1 MANIIKF
8 KRVNKTVIDGH
19 TLQEGEIALVPYYDT
34 VGPDG
39 VGLFIG
45 GPVGVKTL
53 LNPVG
58 YTLEEADHATTGF
71 ALKTDGVKLVAN
83 PEYPGYVQV
92 PPSLLPPTKDI
103 DLYYVQSFD
112 GLPQAVLDSGI
123 PGSIYYV
130 EDEDEH
136 YICVNAHQGN
146 HQTRMHY
153 IPYGRQQQVI
163 DGGEL

>member
-45 GPVGVKTL
+45 GPVGAKTL

-58 YTLEEADHATTGF
+58 YTLEETQHATTGF

-83 PEYPGYVQV
+83 PERPGYVQV
-92 PPSLLPPTKDI
+92 PSSLLPPSENI

-112 GLPQAVLDSGI
+112 DLPGDDGI

-136 YICVNAHQGN
+136 YICINSHQLDN
-146 HQTRMHY
+146 QRRKYY

>member
-19 TLQEGEIALVPYYDT
+19 TLQEGEIALVPQHDA
-34 VGPDG
+34 VGSDG

-58 YTLEEADHATTGF
+58 YTLEETQHATTGF
-71 ALKTDGVKLVAN
+71 ALKTDGVKLVAD
-83 PEYPGYVQV
+83 PERPGHVQV
-92 PPSLLPPTKDI
+92 PLSLLPPTETI

-112 GLPQAVLDSGI
+112 DLPGDDGI

-136 YICVNAHQGN
+136 YICVTAHRQDPPDLY
-146 HQTRMHY
+146 Y
-153 IPYGRQQQVI
+153 IPYGRKQQVI

>member
-1 MANIIKF
+1 MTNIIKF
-8 KRVNKTVIDGH
+8 KRVNKTSIDGH
-19 TLQEGEIALVPYYDT
+19 TLLEGEIALVPHHDA
-34 VGPDG
+34 VDPGG

-58 YTLEEADHATTGF
+58 YTLEEAQHATTGF
-71 ALKTDGVKLVAN
+71 ALKTDGVKLVAD
-83 PEYPGYVQV
+83 PERPGYVQV
-92 PPSLLPPTKDI
+92 PPSLLPPSGDI

-112 GLPQAVLDSGI
+112 DLDVNSGI

-130 EDEDEH
+130 EDDGEH
-136 YICVNAHQGN
+136 YICVNAHAQD
-146 HQTRMHY
+146 QMQVRY
-153 IPYGRQQQVI
+153 IRYGQKQQVI

>member
-8 KRVNKTVIDGH
+8 KRVNKTIIDDH
-19 TLQEGEIALVPYYDT
+19 EFELQEGEIALVPYYDT

-45 GPVGVKTL
+45 GPVGTKTL

-58 YTLEEADHATTGF
+58 YTLEEANHATTGF
-71 ALKTDGVKLVAN
+71 ALKTDGVKLVAD
-83 PEYPGYVQV
+83 PERPGHVQV
-92 PPSLLPPTKDI
+92 PASLLPPTDDI

-112 GLPQAVLDSGI
+112 DLPGAGV

-130 EDEDEH
+130 EDDEEH
-136 YICVNAHQGN
+136 YICVTAHAQD
-146 HQTRMHY
+146 QMRVRY
-153 IPYGRQQQVI
+153 IRYGQKQQVI

>member
-1 MANIIKF
+1 MKNIIKF
-8 KRVNKTVIDGH
+8 KRVNKTIIDRH
-19 TLQEGEIALVPYYDT
+19 ELEEGEIALVPYYDT

-45 GPVGVKTL
+45 GPVGTKTL

-58 YTLEEADHATTGF
+58 YTLEETQHATTGF
-71 ALKTDGVKLVAN
+71 ALKTDGVKLVAD
-83 PEYPGYVQV
+83 PDRPGHVQV
-92 PPSLLPPTKDI
+92 PVSLLPPMEDI

-112 GLPQAVLDSGI
+112 DLDVNSGI

-130 EDEDEH
+130 EDDDEH
-136 YICVNAHQGN
+136 YICVTAHAQD
-146 HQTRMHY
+146 QTRVHY
-153 IPYGRQQQVI
+153 IRYGQKQQVI

>member
-1 MANIIKF
+1 MTNIIKF
-8 KRVNKTVIDGH
+8 KRINKTMIDGH
-19 TLQEGEIALVPYYDT
+19 TLQEGEIALVPYHDT
-34 VGPDG
+34 VGSG

-45 GPVGVKTL
+45 GPVDVKTL

-58 YTLEEADHATTGF
+58 YTLEEANHATTGF

-83 PEYPGYVQV
+83 PDRPGYVQV
-92 PPSLLPPTKDI
+92 PLSLLPPTNSI

-112 GLPQAVLDSGI
+112 DLDVDSGV

-130 EDEDEH
+130 EDDGEH
-136 YICVNAHQGN
+136 YICVTAHAQD
-146 HQTRMHY
+146 QVLVRY
-153 IPYGRQQQVI
+153 IRYGQKQQVI

>member
-58 YTLEEADHATTGF
+58 YTLEETQHATTGF
-71 ALKTDGVKLVAN
+71 ALKTDGVKLVAD
-83 PEYPGYVQV
+83 PERPGRVQV

-112 GLPQAVLDSGI
+112 DLPGDDGI

-136 YICVNAHQGN
+136 YICVNSHRLDNQM
-146 HQTRMHY
+146 RKYY
-153 IPYGRQQQVI
+153 IRYGQQQQVI

>member
-8 KRVNKTVIDGH
+8 KRVNKTVIDDH
-19 TLQEGEIALVPYYDT
+19 PLQEGEIALVPYHDT

-45 GPVGVKTL
+45 GPVDVKTL

-58 YTLEEADHATTGF
+58 YTLEEAQHATTGF
-71 ALKTDGVKLVAN
+71 ALKTDGVKLVAD
-83 PEYPGYVQV
+83 PDRPGYVQV
-92 PPSLLPPTKDI
+92 PPSLLPPSGDI

-112 GLPQAVLDSGI
+112 DLDVNSGI

-130 EDEDEH
+130 EDDGEH
-136 YICVNAHQGN
+136 YICVNAHAQD
-146 HQTRMHY
+146 QMRVRY
-153 IPYGRQQQVI
+153 IRYGQKQQVI

>member
-1 MANIIKF
+1 MTNIIKF

-19 TLQEGEIALVPYYDT
+19 TLQEGEIALVPNHDA
-34 VGPDG
+34 VDPGG

-45 GPVGVKTL
+45 GPVDVKTL

-58 YTLEEADHATTGF
+58 YTLAETQHATTGF

-83 PEYPGYVQV
+83 PDRPGYVQV
-92 PPSLLPPTKDI
+92 PLSLLPPSGAI
-103 DLYYVQSFD
+103 DLYYVQTFD
-112 GLPQAVLDSGI
+112 DLDVNSGI

-130 EDEDEH
+130 EDDGEH
-136 YICVNAHQGN
+136 YICVNAHAQD
-146 HQTRMHY
+146 QMRVRY
-153 IPYGRQQQVI
+153 IRYGQKQQVI

>member
-8 KRVNKTVIDGH
+8 KRINKTVIDGH
-19 TLQEGEIALVPYYDT
+19 TLQEGEIALVPHHDA

-45 GPVGVKTL
+45 GPVDVKTL

-58 YTLEEADHATTGF
+58 YTLEEAQHATTGF

-83 PEYPGYVQV
+83 PDRPGYVQV
-92 PPSLLPPTKDI
+92 PLSLLPPMNSI

-112 GLPQAVLDSGI
+112 DLPGDDGV

-130 EDEDEH
+130 EDDEEH
-136 YICVNAHQGN
+136 YICVTAHAQD
-146 HQTRMHY
+146 QMQVRY
-153 IPYGRQQQVI
+153 IRYGQKQQVI

>member
-8 KRVNKTVIDGH
+8 KRVNKTLINDH
-19 TLQEGEIALVPYYDT
+19 QLQEGEIALVPYYDT

-58 YTLEEADHATTGF
+58 YTLAETQHATTGF
-71 ALKTDGVKLVAN
+71 ALKTEGVKLVAD
-83 PEYPGYVQV
+83 PDRPGHVQV
-92 PPSLLPPTKDI
+92 PASLLPPTDDI

-112 GLPQAVLDSGI
+112 DLPGDDGI

-130 EDEDEH
+130 EDDDEH
-136 YICVNAHQGN
+136 YICVTAHRQD
-146 HQTRMHY
+146 QMRVRY
-153 IPYGRQQQVI
+153 IRYGQKQQVI

>member
-1 MANIIKF
+1 MKNIIKF
-8 KRVNKTVIDGH
+8 KRVNKTSIDGH
-19 TLQEGEIALVPYYDT
+19 ELEEGEIALVPYYDT

-45 GPVGVKTL
+45 GPVGTKTL

-58 YTLEEADHATTGF
+58 YTLEEAQHATTGF
-71 ALKTDGVKLVAN
+71 ALKTDGVKLVAD
-83 PEYPGYVQV
+83 PDRPGHVQV
-92 PPSLLPPTKDI
+92 PASLLPPMEDI

-112 GLPQAVLDSGI
+112 DLDVNSGV

-130 EDEDEH
+130 EDDEEH
-136 YICVNAHQGN
+136 YICVTAHAQE
-146 HQTRMHY
+146 QTRVCY
-153 IPYGRQQQVI
+153 IRYGQKQQVI